1 MDHDNI
7 LLASMSAFLAAFE
20 PFVVCWRH
28 LVFIN
33 TPCLSR
39 FCPSHLLFLILKCA
53 LIVIHVVKSFMEVGV
68 FFIYHVY
75 TFVCIH
81 VLFSSHF
88 VFLSFCTLRFFFYLS
103 LFLSFFFTTCALLI
117 GVFKL
122 VCISIWEGVLAQSF
136 VHVPILLCTRD
147 TCMTFI
153 TCTCHVMCSF
163 PLRQLTQISRSKDQ
177 TAEDNRNNYILQL
190 EATNEFRNTHYTQRM
205 PNLMDVSDTPPRYV
219 YNVVRFF

>member
-1 MDHDNI
+1 MHTCTFFFPLCFSF
-7 LLASMSAFLAAFE
+7 LL
-20 PFVVCWRH
+20 
-28 LVFIN
+28 
-33 TPCLSR
+33 
-39 FCPSHLLFLILKCA
+39 
-53 LIVIHVVKSFMEVGV
+53 
-68 FFIYHVY
+68 
-75 TFVCIH
+75 
-81 VLFSSHF
+81 HF
-88 VFLSFCTLRFFFYLS
+88 TFFFYLS

-219 YNVVRFF
+219 YNVVRFFWLRIASFSKIHKIMWYYQWHVQSFELISGSMASYAIV